1 MSEDEMQRKMEFI
14 VEQQAQFTA
23 DIQKLQE
30 AQVQLQETQAKTESV
45 MLRLANALVV
55 VSERQSEFAS
65 EVSQAQKQTQIQIDS
80 LAERGKETDER
91 LNALI
96 NTVERYIGE
105 KRDGNSRN

>member
-14 VEQQAQFTA
+14 VEQQARFST

-30 AQVQLQETQAKTESV
+30 AQAQLQEAQAKTESV

-55 VSERQSEFAS
+55 VTERQGDLAS
-65 EVSQAQKQTQIQIDS
+65 EVSKMQKHTQIQIDA
-80 LAERGKETDER
+80 LAERGKEADER

-96 NTVERYIGE
+96 NTAERFFSEG
-105 KRDGNSRN
+105 RNGNSQN

>member
-1 MSEDEMQRKMEFI
+1 MTEDEMQGRMEFI

-30 AQVQLQETQAKTESV
+30 AQAQLQEAQVKTENV
-45 MLRLANALVV
+45 MLRLANALVT
-55 VSERQSEFAS
+55 VSERQGEFS
-65 EVSQAQKQTQIQIDS
+65 DAQKQTQIQIDA

-96 NTVERYIGE
+96 NAAERFFSEG
-105 KRDGNSRN
+105 RGR

>member
-1 MSEDEMQRKMEFI
+1 MSENEMRRKMEFI
-14 VEQQAQFTA
+14 VEQQARFST

-30 AQVQLQETQAKTESV
+30 AQVRLQEAQAKTESV
-45 MLRLANALVV
+45 MLRLANALVAV
-55 VSERQSEFAS
+55 TERQSEFS
-65 EVSQAQKQTQIQIDS
+65 EAQKHTQIQIDN

-105 KRDGNSRN
+105 NRRGNSRN